1 MGNLAHKSQ
10 YDKLYVIGT
19 GLLSVKNLIKLS
31 IPIGYTCI
39 NANKIN
45 EEDEWEII
53 NVVLNNF
60 FNFRTEDIVLIES
73 HPKISGAATS
83 LHRILEL
90 RDINCIIWSP
100 KDVSSNLEEYIID
113 RIKRKDFRINRT
125 LV

>member
-45 EEDEWEII
+45 EEDEWE
-53 NVVLNNF
+53 NARQVLPRSSKREECFQYSTTLTMNK
-60 FNFRTEDIVLIES
+60 FNHCKKQL
-73 HPKISGAATS
+73 
-83 LHRILEL
+83 
-90 RDINCIIWSP
+90 
-100 KDVSSNLEEYIID
+100 
-113 RIKRKDFRINRT
+113 
-125 LV
+125 